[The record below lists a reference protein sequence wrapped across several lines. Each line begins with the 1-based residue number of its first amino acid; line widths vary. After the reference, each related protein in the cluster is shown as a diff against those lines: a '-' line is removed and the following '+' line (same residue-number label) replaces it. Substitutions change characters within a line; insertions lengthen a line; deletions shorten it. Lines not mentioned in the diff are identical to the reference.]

1 MTEFADVSME
11 RIHTLNSKLIESA
24 INVLRK
30 CLKQKLPIHI
40 LWGSRTLE
48 QQDLL
53 YRFGRTLHG
62 SIITHRRPGY
72 SAHNF
77 GLALDF
83 CLSEGTRLLTWDECF
98 ADPEKHKMWFRV
110 VQIFEAEGWESGWRW
125 PSFEPG
131 HMQKLMGHTIGELH
145 VSYKQ
150 DEDRNNRD

>member
-83 CLSEGTRLLTWDECF
+83 CLSEGTRLLIQSCE
-98 ADPEKHKMWFRV
+98 
-110 VQIFEAEGWESGWRW
+110 
-125 PSFEPG
+125 
-131 HMQKLMGHTIGELH
+131 QKDGSLDGDGLALSLVICR
-145 VSYKQ
+145 S
-150 DEDRNNRD
+150 